1 MKKQNENQSK
11 TSRYLAAKVLE
22 EFLSIPGINIAQ
34 LSVFFNMPE
43 FLNKILNKIETILD
57 EGFKKDDAIV
67 GKSVLIKKIKKRKKR
82 RKTKNLLPAL
92 SKKSK
97 IGTV

>member
-11 TSRYLAAKVLE
+11 TSRYLAVKVLE
-22 EFLSIPGINIAQ
+22 EFISIPGINVAQ
-34 LSVFFNMPE
+34 LLVYVDMPE
-43 FLNKILNKIETILD
+43 FLNKIETILD
-57 EGFKKDDAIV
+57 EGFKKDDAVV

-97 IGTV
+97 IGVV